1 MTDTTTPA
9 ELEIPQ
15 AAWNAARDT
24 VESCRVAGTR
34 LAGRGAIGPI
44 VTSTARI
51 IVAAELRR
59 FADEIADDA
68 ARIKRALPSNGST
81 YSDID
86 RADLGRVIQGEDDAR
101 MLRAR
106 ADELDPQT

>member
-15 AAWNAARDT
+15 AA
-24 VESCRVAGTR
+24 VEAYFVCGCSESGIRAGYKPEA
-34 LAGRGAIGPI
+34 LS
-44 VTSTARI
+44 VV
-51 IVAAELRR
+51 VAAELRR
-59 FADEIADDA
+59 FATEIANDA
-68 ARIKRALPSNGST
+68 GRIKRSLPSNGAT

-106 ADELDPQT
+106 ADELDPQP